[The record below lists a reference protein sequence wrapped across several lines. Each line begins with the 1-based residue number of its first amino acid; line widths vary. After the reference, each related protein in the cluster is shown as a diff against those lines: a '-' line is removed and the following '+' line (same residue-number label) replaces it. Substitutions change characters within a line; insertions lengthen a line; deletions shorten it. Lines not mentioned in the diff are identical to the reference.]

1 MFAGLQRTLMP
12 RNGQW
17 RISRPTHSGSL
28 GLHHWLHCPGICS
41 SICPA
46 KEERTFMVWTWHCLS
61 LALCHHTSRINLNFF
76 FFYTYILRCVRS
88 MTGIVLGLIL
98 TFNCAPREQTNEK
111 REELKK
117 NGDFSHTKIG
127 LWLLHC
133 NTRQNPN
140 KRYFFYIFIEMMSVA
155 NYLHISSLIKLASG
169 QLGVNRM
176 SESSGL
182 FSYRPTC

>member
-76 FFYTYILRCVRS
+76 FFTYILRCVRS

-98 TFNCAPREQTNEK
+98 TFNCAPREKTNEK
-111 REELKK
+111 REQLKK

-127 LWLLHC
+127 LWPLHC

-140 KRYFFYIFIEMMSVA
+140 KRYFF
-155 NYLHISSLIKLASG
+155 
-169 QLGVNRM
+169 
-176 SESSGL
+176 L
-182 FSYRPTC
+182 FLLEWCL